1 MSFELHNICRPSF
14 IQRNAIDKIYDEI
27 SFSGISNI
35 SGSINN
41 SQSPCHSLYSNSA
54 TQPQNIY
61 VNMFNNREENHD
73 LQSNNSDE
81 LPKDNLTYTEI
92 EIVACSNPVKKLPP
106 TPAETPIYTTIDF
119 IRTMHL
125 NSKKMFKRNDNTGVR
140 KTRHDYE

>member
-1 MSFELHNICRPSF
+1 MSLELHNICRPSF
-14 IQRNAIDKIYDEI
+14 TQRNAFDKIYDEI

-41 SQSPCHSLYSNSA
+41 SQSPYLSLDSDSI

-61 VNMFNNREENHD
+61 VNMFNNHEDNND
-73 LQSNNSDE
+73 LQSTNSDE
-81 LPKDNLTYTEI
+81 LSKDNLTYTEV
-92 EIVACSNPVKKLPP
+92 EIVACNNPVKKPP

-125 NSKKMFKRNDNTGVR
+125 SSRKMFKCNDNTGVR